1 MLDVMKVAEPAVLV
15 NGSRRLSLQADKII
29 YLTFPKRVAYFA
41 ACPLCGLR
49 VTA

>member
-1 MLDVMKVAEPAVLV
+1 MLDVTKVAETAVLV
-15 NGSRRLSLQADKII
+15 NGSRRLSLQADNII